1 MKGFEEFWKESE
13 RNPEEKETSRR
24 GWDTAYADFQ
34 ETAQL
39 RFVKGIGPFS
49 NGYNACMRSLEV
61 ALEEVIENPLEL
73 HIYKMIRATEENINK
88 FSCMPGAESVLSIL
102 QMDLEAYKLALKQY
116 LKGE

>member
-1 MKGFEEFWKESE
+1 MKGFEEFWEESQGNIKEKSI
-13 RNPEEKETSRR
+13 SRR

-49 NGYNACMRSLEV
+49 NGYNACMRSLET

-73 HIYKMIRATEENINK
+73 HIYKMIRATEENISK
-88 FSCMPGAESVLSIL
+88 LSGLDGSETVVSLL
-102 QMDLEAYKLALKQY
+102 QLDLEAYKLALKQY